1 MSKNLKLICETDMST
16 ANNIELLVEDSGQDN
31 KTYKV
36 RGPYIVA
43 EKKNA
48 NGRIYDADVMNS
60 SVEDYIKEYIE
71 TKRAVGEMNHPDSV
85 DVDYVNACHLVT
97 SLKREGNIWIGES
110 KILTGTPKGDLY
122 AGLIENGVSTGMSTR
137 GVGNVNSDG
146 RVDEFKL
153 VAVDVVFNPSGPGAF
168 VDGIL
173 ESRNFLID
181 EHGQIVEKAYNRLEE
196 ELKTLPVRSADKAH
210 KILNALS
217 NFIDEI

>member
-16 ANNIELLVEDSGQDN
+16 ANNIELLVEDSGQDK

-48 NGRIYDADVMNS
+48 NGRTYDSEVMEA
-60 SVEDYIKEYIE
+60 SVAEYIKEYIE
-71 TKRAVGEMNHPDSV
+71 TKRSVGEMNHPDSV
-85 DVDYVNACHLVT
+85 DVDYVNACHLIT
-97 SLKREGNIWIGES
+97 SLKREGDIWIGES

-122 AGLIENGVSTGMSTR
+122 AGLIQNGVSTGMSTR

-181 EHGQIVEKAYNRLEE
+181 EHGQIVEKAYNKLEE
-196 ELKTLPVRSADKAH
+196 ELSTLPVRSADKAQ

>member
-1 MSKNLKLICETDMST
+1 
-16 ANNIELLVEDSGQDN
+16 
-31 KTYKV
+31 
-36 RGPYIVA
+36 
-43 EKKNA
+43 
-48 NGRIYDADVMNS
+48 
-60 SVEDYIKEYIE
+60 
-71 TKRAVGEMNHPDSV
+71 
-85 DVDYVNACHLVT
+85 
-97 SLKREGNIWIGES
+97 
-110 KILTGTPKGDLY
+110 
-122 AGLIENGVSTGMSTR
+122 MSTR

-181 EHGQIVEKAYNRLEE
+181 EHGQIVEKAYNTLEE
-196 ELKTLPVRSADKAH
+196 ELRTLPVRSADKAQ

>member
-16 ANNIELLVEDSGQDN
+16 ANNIELLVEDSGQDK

-48 NGRIYDADVMNS
+48 NGRTYDSEVMEA
-60 SVEDYIKEYIE
+60 SVAEYIKEYIE
-71 TKRAVGEMNHPDSV
+71 TKRSVGEMNHPDSV
-85 DVDYVNACHLVT
+85 DVDYVNACHLIT

-122 AGLIENGVSTGMSTR
+122 AGLIQNGVSTGMSTR

-181 EHGQIVEKAYNRLEE
+181 EHGQIVEKAYNKLEE
-196 ELKTLPVRSADKAH
+196 ELSTLPVRSADKAQ